1 MRDTDAQITRLVEM
15 HADDAATGARG
26 ARPLATA
33 LVVLAAAGSP
43 AQGLAAAATDAMQ
56 RIERLLGQAEPLGRA
71 RRQVLRAGV
80 AALALAPVLLA
91 LTPAVVALALGRIP
105 VT

>member
-33 LVVLAAAGSP
+33 LVVLAAAGAP

-71 RRQVLRAGV
+71 RRQVLRVGV